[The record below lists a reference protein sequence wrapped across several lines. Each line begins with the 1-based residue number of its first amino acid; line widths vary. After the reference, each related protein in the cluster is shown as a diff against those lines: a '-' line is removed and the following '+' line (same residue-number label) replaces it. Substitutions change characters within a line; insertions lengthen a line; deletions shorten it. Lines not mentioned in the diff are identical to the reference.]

1 MGVWGVFR
9 GSVGWGRGT
18 EKGLLLSNQILDNPH
33 PSKHHPRQPLPLI
46 PSPDELSGPGAVS
59 TFVLGGGGESLDDC
73 INLLDPDTPPS
84 ITAPQGD

>member
-33 PSKHHPRQPLPLI
+33 PSNQCPRQPLPLI

-59 TFVLGGGGESLDDC
+59 TFVLRRVRGGRC
-73 INLLDPDTPPS
+73 PWMIAS
-84 ITAPQGD
+84 IC